1 MDASQK
7 YVNVAR
13 VIKFVKS
20 VHESKLISRKEINFD
35 LSSSSAAD
43 DKKALR

>member
-7 YVNVAR
+7 YVNIAH

-20 VHESKLISRKEINFD
+20 VHESKLISRKDINFGRS
-35 LSSSSAAD
+35 LSSIAD
-43 DKKALR
+43 DKKALM